1 MKYHIGIIK
10 NKKTAN
16 NKIAEALRVTTT
28 TEDPDTIRL
37 YRLLRNISIEK
48 DKINFDPLG
57 LFGHENP

>member
-16 NKIAEALRVTTT
+16 NKIAEALKVTTM
-28 TEDPDTIRL
+28 TEDTNTIRL
-37 YRLLRNISIEK
+37 YRLLRNISLEK
-48 DKINFDPLG
+48 DHVEFDPLG